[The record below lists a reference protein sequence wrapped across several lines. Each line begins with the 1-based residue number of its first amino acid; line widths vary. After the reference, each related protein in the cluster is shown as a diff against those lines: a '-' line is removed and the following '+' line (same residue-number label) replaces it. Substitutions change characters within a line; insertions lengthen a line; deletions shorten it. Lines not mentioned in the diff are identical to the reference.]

1 MPASSTTGCTT
12 LPMGVRQQA
21 HLASV
26 PAFRTMV
33 AARLDLS
40 DTDTVVLSEEF
51 SMGMHGLARVVEE
64 EEEERAWNS
73 SEEKSLGV

>member
-1 MPASSTTGCTT
+1 
-12 LPMGVRQQA
+12 
-21 HLASV
+21 
-26 PAFRTMV
+26 MV

-40 DTDTVVLSEEF
+40 DTDTVVLSECVNAENREF

-64 EEEERAWNS
+64 EEEEEEEEERAWNS